1 MFVAVNSKY
10 DAKALT
16 QPQFPKIIENNIFEI
31 LVRGGVRRKKSTVRV
46 VILKNVMLK
55 MFYEAI
61 LFYLACSVVFSAL
74 LL

>member
-16 QPQFPKIIENNIFEI
+16 QPQFQVIENNIFEI

-61 LFYLACSVVFSAL
+61 LFYLACSVIFSAL